1 MRGLVTRLRFELED
15 QLRFSTMAHR
25 FFSRRWR
32 RQGLAM
38 PDATD
43 QQRINRVKKLCSA
56 ATLSPDRNARR
67 NIETMILETVASI
80 DGSSIDW
87 SETYPDIGNPHLH
100 SAAILKPYV
109 SPREKGVVII
119 SFEKQWIKLL
129 IRGNAREIAD
139 RYTVIIG
146 PSWTPPHTCGVTI
159 FPKLFP
165 EPVFSTISHDN
176 DMTTLPRLSN
186 RITPVPLLASNWVN
200 PSDFAPLPQDQRD
213 IDVVMV
219 ATFGKYKRHHALLK
233 ALARM
238 PRTIRVQ
245 LVGTDND
252 DLGASGVHKLACAYG
267 VEDRLVAVGAENYD
281 GVARAFCRAKVSVI
295 MSRREGSCQAV
306 IESMF
311 ADTPVGILENAEL
324 GSAKYV
330 NDHTGRMLREEHL
343 AEDIMD
349 MLARAASFG
358 PRSWVMANKV
368 SCYDSTRA
376 LNDFLRDHARRAGQE
391 WTRDIVGHAWNPYP
405 ELLPEDRGSMA
416 PAYRDMFDRFGL
428 KIGPDS
434 QRWQS
439 PESVA
444 ALKGAAP
451 AM

>member
-1 MRGLVTRLRFELED
+1 MQGLVTRLQFELED
-15 QLRFSTMAHR
+15 QLRFSTMARR
-25 FFSRRWR
+25 FFSRHWL

-43 QQRINRVKKLCSA
+43 QQRINRVKKLCAA
-56 ATLSPDRNARR
+56 ATLSPDRDARHD
-67 NIETMILETVASI
+67 IETLILETVASI
-80 DGSSIDW
+80 DGSSINW

-100 SAAILKPYV
+100 SAAILKPYM
-109 SPREKGVVII
+109 SPREKGDVII

-129 IRGNAREIAD
+129 LRGNAREIAD

-146 PSWTPPHTCGVTI
+146 PSWTPPHTGGGTI

-176 DMTTLPRLSN
+176 D
-186 RITPVPLLASNWVN
+186 
-200 PSDFAPLPQDQRD
+200 
-213 IDVVMV
+213 
-219 ATFGKYKRHHALLK
+219 
-233 ALARM
+233 
-238 PRTIRVQ
+238 
-245 LVGTDND
+245 
-252 DLGASGVHKLACAYG
+252 LGASGVHKLARAYG

-306 IESMF
+306 VESMF

-349 MLARAASFG
+349 MLARAASFR

-416 PAYRDMFDRFGL
+416 AAYRDMFDRFGL
-428 KIGPDS
+428 KIGPDA

-439 PESVA
+439 PES
-444 ALKGAAP
+444 GAAVDELKP
-451 AM
+451 LWHPVYIDNNVLESREL